1 MHYILDDAGKP
12 KHLNPMGTSLSVFG
26 ILQVLSPFEI
36 TEVSFELRK
45 QKSRS
50 RLSASSLMYLHHSS
64 QGLPLPMEFT
74 RSLIQS
80 NLICTF
86 QLSTSAF
93 LLQSQL

>member
-12 KHLNPMGTSLSVFG
+12 RHVNAIVFG
-26 ILQVLSPFEI
+26 VLQALTPFEI
-36 TEVSFELRK
+36 TEVGFELRK
-45 QKSRS
+45 HKSRF
-50 RLSASSLMYLHHSS
+50 RFLASSLMYLCHSRRS
-64 QGLPLPMEFT
+64 LPLSMEFT